1 MSIFN
6 LFSKENNYQPAY
18 DYNPKKE
25 KPVIRASICTGEQVA
40 GFKSRSG
47 GEFHEVMLIRDN
59 LRHLEPEGD
68 KMQVGWP
75 VYNKLWD
82 GIR

>member
-1 MSIFN
+1 
-6 LFSKENNYQPAY
+6 
-18 DYNPKKE
+18 
-25 KPVIRASICTGEQVA
+25 
-40 GFKSRSG
+40 
-47 GEFHEVMLIRDN
+47 MLIGNTELLIEPGIVTN

-75 VYNKLWD
+75 VYYKLWD